1 MEQAVD
7 LSIKGIR
14 KSYGD
19 FSLKDVS
26 FDVPAGAIVGL
37 IGQNGAGKTTIMKAV
52 LGSIA
57 LDGGSIEL
65 FGKDPAKLDEQ
76 ELTALK
82 ARVGYVSAV
91 TAYPTMMT
99 VRQIERFY
107 ELAYPAFDRA
117 LFDEMCAK
125 LSLDAFDK
133 PVKDLSRGMGMKAQL
148 ACVIASGA
156 ELLVLDEPTA
166 GLDPIVREEVLDI
179 LRTWMED
186 EGHSMLVS
194 SHITSDLEH
203 LADYL
208 VMIEQGQ
215 VVLACERDLISDMM
229 GVAQLRAD
237 ELEQVRAEWPF
248 GQVQLRVIDRGLCK
262 SLLVPSRTT
271 FHELFPAYACDR
283 ANIDDVMSF
292 IVKGKVI

>member
-7 LSIKGIR
+7 LRIKGVR

-19 FSLKDVS
+19 FSLRDVS

-65 FGKDPAKLDEQ
+65 FGKDPATLNEQ
-76 ELTALK
+76 ELAALK

-166 GLDPIVREEVLDI
+166 GLDPIVREEVLDVLRSWMNAEGRSI
-179 LRTWMED
+179 LI
-186 EGHSMLVS
+186 S

-203 LADYL
+203 LADY
-208 VMIEQGQ
+208 I
-215 VVLACERDLISDMM
+215 VLIDNGAILLDCTSDEIAEK
-229 GVAQLRAD
+229 GVASLRAG
-237 ELEQVRAEWPF
+237 ELEQLLADGAYAP
-248 GQVQLRVIDRGLCK
+248 GTLRVLKRELSYAVLVPDRRCFAQAYPEFAIDPAGIDDIMA
-262 SLLVPSRTT
+262 LLV
-271 FHELFPAYACDR
+271 
-283 ANIDDVMSF
+283 
-292 IVKGKVI
+292 KGEVR

>member
-7 LSIKGIR
+7 LSIKGIG

-19 FSLKDVS
+19 FSLRDVS

-166 GLDPIVREEVLDI
+166 GLDPIVREEVLDVLRAWMNAEGRSI
-179 LRTWMED
+179 LI
-186 EGHSMLVS
+186 S

-203 LADYL
+203 LADYIVL
-208 VMIEQGQ
+208 IDNGTILLDCTADEISEQGI
-215 VVLACERDLISDMM
+215 AS
-229 GVAQLRAD
+229 LRAG
-237 ELEQVRAEWPF
+237 ELERLLADGAYAP
-248 GQVQLRVIDRGLCK
+248 GTLRVLKREL
-262 SLLVPSRTT
+262 SYAVLVPSRRA
-271 FHELFPAYACDR
+271 FAQAYPEFAVDPAG
-283 ANIDDVMSF
+283 IDDIMALL
-292 IVKGKVI
+292 VKGEVR

>member
-1 MEQAVD
+1 MDEAMNLRV
-7 LSIKGIR
+7 KGIR

-57 LDGGSIEL
+57 PDSGSIEL
-65 FGKDPAKLDEQ
+65 FGKDPAKLGEQ
-76 ELTALK
+76 ELAALK

-91 TAYPTMMT
+91 TAYPAMMT
-99 VRQIERFY
+99 VREIERFY
-107 ELAYPAFDRA
+107 ELAYPAFNRA

-166 GLDPIVREEVLDI
+166 GLDPIVREEVLDVLRAWMNVEGRSI
-179 LRTWMED
+179 LI
-186 EGHSMLVS
+186 S

-203 LADYL
+203 LADY
-208 VMIEQGQ
+208 I
-215 VVLACERDLISDMM
+215 VLIDNGAILLDCTSDEIAEK
-229 GVAQLRAD
+229 GVASLRAG
-237 ELEQVRAEWPF
+237 ELEQLLADSTCAP
-248 GQVQLRVIDRGLCK
+248 GTLRVLKRELSYAVLVPDRRGFAQAYPEFAVDPASIDDIMA
-262 SLLVPSRTT
+262 LLV
-271 FHELFPAYACDR
+271 
-283 ANIDDVMSF
+283 
-292 IVKGKVI
+292 KGEVR

>member
-1 MEQAVD
+1 MDEAMNLRV
-7 LSIKGIR
+7 KGIR

-19 FSLKDVS
+19 FALKDVS

-166 GLDPIVREEVLDI
+166 GLDPIVREEVLDVLRSWMNVEGRSI
-179 LRTWMED
+179 LI
-186 EGHSMLVS
+186 S

-203 LADYL
+203 LADYIVL
-208 VMIEQGQ
+208 IDNGAILLDCTADEISEQGI
-215 VVLACERDLISDMM
+215 AS
-229 GVAQLRAD
+229 LRAG
-237 ELEQVRAEWPF
+237 ELERLLADGAYAP
-248 GQVQLRVIDRGLCK
+248 GTLRVLKREL
-262 SLLVPSRTT
+262 SYAVLVPSRRA
-271 FHELFPAYACDR
+271 FAQAYPEFAVDPAG
-283 ANIDDVMSF
+283 IDDIMALL
-292 IVKGKVI
+292 VKGEVR